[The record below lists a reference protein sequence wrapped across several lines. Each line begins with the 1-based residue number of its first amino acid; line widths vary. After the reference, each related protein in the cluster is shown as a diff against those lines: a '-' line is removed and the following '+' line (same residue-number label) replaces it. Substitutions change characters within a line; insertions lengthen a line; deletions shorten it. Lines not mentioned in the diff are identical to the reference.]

1 MSLVQRKEKWEE
13 DYKKS
18 PEEISC
24 FESGFYR
31 HIKGLNDSI
40 LDDGCGTLRG
50 ALELGIQG
58 RYLVGL
64 DFSKEALK
72 IAKENRDKKGKKQQ
86 VDLVCAAAEHLP
98 FKNESFD
105 TVLCIETLKYAEST
119 YRKVLDEAKRV
130 SRGKLVLTF
139 DHRNEWYN
147 ISRLYGT
154 KFTIKDNALIFNDI
168 EAATLAFDEK
178 PMKKFLKDIGL
189 KVSKLAV
196 NETDRSKDALVKKL
210 VGPLPSIKVKSS
222 IYVECEK
229 KTS

>member
-1 MSLVQRKEKWEE
+1 MSLVQRKEKWEG

-31 HIKGLNDSI
+31 HIKELNDSI

-50 ALELGIQG
+50 ALELGIQS

-72 IAKENRDKKGKKQQ
+72 SAKENRDKKGKKQQ

-119 YRKVLDEAKRV
+119 YRKILDEAKRV
-130 SRGKLVLTF
+130 SKGKLILTF
-139 DHRNEWYN
+139 DHRNEWYG
-147 ISRLYGT
+147 ISRLFDT
-154 KFTIKDNALIFNDI
+154 KFTIKDNVFIFHDVDLK
-168 EAATLAFDEK
+168 TVAFDEK
-178 PMKKFLKDIGL
+178 SMKKFLKDTGFE
-189 KVSKLAV
+189 VSRLAV
-196 NETDRSKDALVKKL
+196 NETNRSKDPYLRKL
-210 VGPLPSIKVKSS
+210 FGSLPSIKVKSS